1 MALVLQ
7 AVRHEIHRHP
17 QLPDGHVLP
26 GVVAHH
32 QALLRPQPVAPQE
45 LPEVARAGLAEGAV
59 LIAAD
64 VPEGAGAHPC
74 PADAHLRPRPG
85 EDGVRG
91 KVHVPAMPSGGSH
104 RAPCEG
110 GGGGE
115 PFGLL
120 KRPGVVVQHPA
131 GDGLRLLGIGVPQAA
146 EENGFIGGTAV
157 VSHHG
162 GPALVDEPQD
172 VLRRDALRRGVPGHA
187 GQVPLAESVLVH
199 GQQGPVQVKEDVS
212 DHRVSFPEEGW
223 MSMTVRV
230 SPSTRKRSS

>member
-1 MALVLQ
+1 MQ
-7 AVRHEIHRHP
+7 AV
-17 QLPDGHVLP
+17 
-26 GVVAHH
+26 
-32 QALLRPQPVAPQE
+32 ALQE
-45 LPEVARAGLAEGAV
+45 LPEVAHAGLAEGAV

-64 VPEGAGAHPC
+64 VPEGGGVHPR

-91 KVHVPAMPSGGSH
+91 KVHIPAMLPGGGH
-104 RAPCEG
+104 GALRKG
-110 GGGGE
+110 RGGGE

-120 KRPGVVVQHPA
+120 ERSGVVGQHPP
-131 GDGLRLLGIGVPQAA
+131 GDGLRLLGIGVPEAA
-146 EENGFIGGTAV
+146 VEDGLVGGGAV

-162 GPALVDEPQD
+162 GPALVDELQD
-172 VLRRDALRRGVPGHA
+172 LLRRDVLRRGVPGQT